1 MNQSTLTDKELRFL
15 KQFIADSQS
24 KWNQYYPLFAEIVIL
39 ILMICVVLI
48 YPHEKDLSVSVTN
61 IEYQTNLA
69 PAEWVPKA
77 FHEFA
82 RLADRSIQ
90 DQTTENIFW
99 IAMIFYFVWFGIS
112 WRARIRNRIIAKLLC
127 AHWELVKPGANFLD
141 DKNQGEVG

>member
-15 KQFIADSQS
+15 KRFITDSQS
-24 KWNQYYPLFAEIVIL
+24 KWNQYYPIFAEVVIL
-39 ILMICVVLI
+39 ILMICAVFI
-48 YPHEKDLSVSVTN
+48 YPLEKDLSVSITN
-61 IEYQTNLA
+61 IEYQTDLT

-82 RLADRSIQ
+82 RLTDSSIQ
-90 DQTTENIFW
+90 DHITNNIFW
-99 IAMIFYFVWFGIS
+99 IVMMSYVVWFGIS